1 MQKLLIKFLSFFCLL
16 LMSLN
21 SPLLMA
27 QSGTRLGE
35 FFDQLKTFQAEFIQ
49 IQFDEYG
56 EVSQRSE
63 GELWVQRP
71 GRFRW
76 DYKQPFAQMMLGK
89 EGSFWLYDE
98 DLEQLTIRKIDQ
110 AMASS
115 PLLMLS
121 SDVAIEQLFKIVSIR
136 HEGAYHWYELIAR
149 SAEASFETFRMAL
162 DDAGNLIEME
172 LVDGMSQ
179 RILVS
184 FSDVQINRAIDS
196 KVFDFEVPAGVDV
209 IGELP

>member
-1 MQKLLIKFLSFFCLL
+1 MSLIRLL
-16 LMSLN
+16 LFLAVLLMGLN

-27 QSGTRLGE
+27 QSSTRLAV
-35 FFDQLKTFQAEFIQ
+35 FFDQLKTFQAAFEQ
-49 IQFDEYG
+49 TQFDEYG

-76 DYKQPFAQMMLGK
+76 DYRQPFAQMMLGK
-89 EGSFWLYDE
+89 EGYFWLYDQ

-121 SDVAIEQLFKIVSIR
+121 RTVAIDQLFKIVSIR
-136 HEGAYHWYELIAR
+136 HEGDYHWYELIAR
-149 SAEASFETFRMAL
+149 SEEASFETFRMAL
-162 DDAGNLIEME
+162 DDAGQLIEME
-172 LVDGMSQ
+172 LIDGMSQ
-179 RILVS
+179 RILVR
-184 FSDVQINRAIDS
+184 FIDARINHTIDN
-196 KVFDFEVPAGVDV
+196 KVFDFEVPDGVDV
-209 IGELP
+209 IGEMP